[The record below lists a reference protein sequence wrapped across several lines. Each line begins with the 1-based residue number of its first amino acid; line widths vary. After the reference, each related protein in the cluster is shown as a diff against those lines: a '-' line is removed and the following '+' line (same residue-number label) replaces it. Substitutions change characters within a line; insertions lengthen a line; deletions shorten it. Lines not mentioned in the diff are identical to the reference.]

1 MIMVCIACDAFT
13 FEILEVVA
21 EYLTLGAHELRLEA
35 RWISRDGSS
44 CVVFKMVLLEEGGP
58 EEDPE
63 NGTDVDAVEQ
73 VDEIPH
79 PDHHL
84 PETLPCVP
92 HSSPEQSSESED
104 NDFANSDEAQDVS
117 PPKSMYEIGS
127 TSNAHATVSAPMIIT
142 SVDEP
147 VSQVE
152 ELSRNVHYL
161 LRESG
166 IKGKEAKL
174 EKKLCEV
181 EDKVEKKEEE
191 KVEMKKCVTE
201 LERMKECMEEM
212 KGKWELMDFKYE
224 MMARD
229 KERLEMTLA
238 NVHVMMADRLGWYD
252 MDERSNDAIDVL
264 KTYGTT
270 PPPGLQDPSNDP

>member
-1 MIMVCIACDAFT
+1 
-13 FEILEVVA
+13 
-21 EYLTLGAHELRLEA
+21 
-35 RWISRDGSS
+35 
-44 CVVFKMVLLEEGGP
+44 
-58 EEDPE
+58 
-63 NGTDVDAVEQ
+63 
-73 VDEIPH
+73 
-79 PDHHL
+79 
-84 PETLPCVP
+84 
-92 HSSPEQSSESED
+92 
-104 NDFANSDEAQDVS
+104 
-117 PPKSMYEIGS
+117 GS

-166 IKGKEAKL
+166 IKGKEAKKIRWRKR
-174 EKKLCEV
+174 KK
-181 EDKVEKKEEE
+181 
-191 KVEMKKCVTE
+191 KKCVTE

-212 KGKWELMDFKYE
+212 KGKWELMDYKYE
-224 MMARD
+224 
-229 KERLEMTLA
+229 
-238 NVHVMMADRLGWYD
+238 MMADRLGWYD